1 VKFGQFDAT
10 TYAAMQAIAKKL
22 RVVLL
27 KPSKYRTD
35 GFVERFRSG
44 FMPNATLSHISSLT
58 PENIGKT
65 SVSVEYIDEYIRPD
79 IDYLGSLH
87 AEKDV
92 TTLVAIVGVQSHQFH
107 RAIDLSAYAKSK
119 GAENVVIGGPHP
131 MTCDTSAL
139 QNLGVSFSLSE
150 AEIVW
155 REIIEDAVRGQL
167 QPVYGLEK
175 RWADIVPDV
184 KFKPPPPEEV
194 NRHWVP
200 MVGLYPVRG
209 CPFVCNFCSVIKIAG
224 RNVRHPSIDSIVSSL
239 KTIKH
244 AGVDLVVFTS
254 DNFNKFPSAPD
265 LLQAM
270 IDEKLD
276 LKFFF
281 QADTQLASQPDLI
294 DLVGRAGG
302 VEVFVGAESFDKK
315 ALKSAHKR
323 HNQPAEYKKIVSQ
336 CREAGIRTH
345 FSNILGFP
353 HQDMNDCLDHV
364 DTLID
369 LGPEATPTF
378 YHDQIDPEALQQVLF
393 DAYENFYKAS
403 MQSNKHRIDKGTRNF
418 MAFSRWCAKN
428 QIHPMSGGSGRVKI
442 DHISDYAAYRERVFG
457 ISGLLPLPHSLALSV
472 ADAELN
478 RKARWA

>member
-1 VKFGQFDAT
+1 
-10 TYAAMQAIAKKL
+10 
-22 RVVLL
+22 
-27 KPSKYRTD
+27 
-35 GFVERFRSG
+35 
-44 FMPNATLSHISSLT
+44 
-58 PENIGKT
+58 
-65 SVSVEYIDEYIRPD
+65 
-79 IDYLGSLH
+79 
-87 AEKDV
+87 
-92 TTLVAIVGVQSHQFH
+92 
-107 RAIDLSAYAKSK
+107 
-119 GAENVVIGGPHP
+119 
-131 MTCDTSAL
+131 
-139 QNLGVSFSLSE
+139 
-150 AEIVW
+150 
-155 REIIEDAVRGQL
+155 
-167 QPVYGLEK
+167 
-175 RWADIVPDV
+175 
-184 KFKPPPPEEV
+184 
-194 NRHWVP
+194 
-200 MVGLYPVRG
+200 
-209 CPFVCNFCSVIKIAG
+209 
-224 RNVRHPSIDSIVSSL
+224 
-239 KTIKH
+239 
-244 AGVDLVVFTS
+244 
-254 DNFNKFPSAPD
+254 
-265 LLQAM
+265 
-270 IDEKLD
+270 
-276 LKFFF
+276 
-281 QADTQLASQPDLI
+281 
-294 DLVGRAGG
+294 

-369 LGPEATPTF
+369 LGPELASFYILTPIPGTEQYDDFRTRGLIFETNLDRFDTATPTF